1 MDDPEDFLRGNH
13 WDMEPEFPTTV
24 EFTANVTS
32 QTMTMT
38 VPDDQR
44 DLTDG
49 DIIVNVLTSSDY
61 LLGNTGQG
69 TSAEVVVTDNDDAQ
83 ELTFDWGY
91 VDYEDSWGQG
101 ESWLYQQGSVWV
113 SGPAEGLF
121 YYNNDRTWRFDHGAD
136 EYFPIH
142 FQVKRRS
149 QDKGKTATFVVRV
162 EHTRG
167 WVHPRHSATD
177 GWSTDPETGWRYK
190 DYPITLEGNQQQ
202 VMGRIEILDNGLPD
216 PEGWSYRASIRQIED
231 VNGVTLSADQEA
243 KYWTVDGVRSRHSD
257 PFDRGYPEVTLERVG
272 PHMVDEGQT
281 VEFEVERLQ
290 GNSLADLPVRVRTWE
305 PNRRKDDGTNP
316 TDQVHT
322 VTLPAVA
329 MTSDWTNY
337 YGYGNLSQSVKF
349 SVTITRDYEYEP
361 LDFLKAEI
369 LPSPEDL
376 HDSRDRTQ
384 YRIRDL
390 DRPTITLSASPTSIT
405 EGEPVTFTLTRSVN
419 TTEDLIVRVSIDDPG
434 GFLEGNSPADAV
446 TMPTNVAFAPGAVT
460 MDIIVTPPDDWRD
473 IPDSTLTFTV
483 ITEPEYNIEGSASA
497 TVQMA
502 DNDVAPQVGISFS
515 HDVVEEG
522 NDLILTI
529 TRTGEDKNPL
539 RVPIT
544 AGPKGEQ
551 ERVVVTLA
559 AGESSQ
565 QVVFSRADDDRKT
578 PDVEY
583 EATLHAGQPEF
594 WTTTGSTTINAIV
607 NDDDL
612 YRVGIEMLTP
622 QVNEGQYIRYRVF
635 HDGHTE
641 RSVETEL
648 RQSEEGSAVMDSA
661 GGDFNRMLPAGA
673 SGSTVTVLAE
683 ARDGNDGDA
692 VFTVVLL
699 PGTGYTIDLAYASAQ
714 AIVRDADPLPVLGF
728 RDLAV
733 TVNEADG
740 TVEFHVDLVSLLPSL
755 RTVTVDYEVSED
767 RTDDGA
773 DLVGTTGTLT
783 FAPGETSAA
792 IEVTVVQDLIAE
804 PNEGF
809 TVSLSNPVYAE
820 LQDRQTSLRARGVIL
835 DDEPTVTL
843 EVTDTTVDE
852 GADVVVTLTRTGD
865 TSRELTAWLRIVEQ
879 GSITYPAVTF
889 SVGFGTATH
898 TITTEDDH
906 EALGT
911 YDLNIGVAHPVN
923 DIGETN
929 TYHRSEGE
937 VTITVRDDDLPTVWI
952 ETTDP
957 DGSPGNG
964 NPYPQVTIPRRI
976 YEGDGMHFILKRQR
990 RGPELTINL
999 EGTGASSFITATLP
1013 TTVTMAQGET
1023 SARIHIP
1030 TYDDAVSEIHGEF
1043 TLTVKDGTGYRPGD
1057 PESADHWIYDDDTT
1071 GLPKLRIS
1079 GEKDWVNEGEDVV
1092 FTLQRTGDTQASLE
1106 ANLLIIKTKSNEQCM
1121 LDQTMRD
1128 RTVTITTEDD
1138 DRNRGDNTVVVAIGL
1153 GVYLID
1159 DSTPNVDED
1168 IVWIQDDDRT
1178 TVTLTPATDEFE
1190 EGTQMRV
1197 TLDRTG
1203 HPSPLLWVETM
1214 VEVTVLHPDSAK
1226 EQTFSFTAPFTRI
1239 DQGESSTTS
1248 QYGSARRVEALGAT
1262 GRIWFEQKACIDS
1275 PGSVSAGG
1283 CGYGAQYLRGSQ
1295 YEQDFTI
1302 YNPFMG
1308 VRIEADQTTVGEGN
1322 TATFTLHRHGGKTDS
1337 LTRTLQVRV
1346 QVTQEGDYISGS
1358 TPQTVTF
1365 AANQSAATLSVPTS
1379 QDSVDEA
1386 DGSIKVK
1393 LLPPASRTDDQYAY
1407 EIGEY
1412 RGTPWTVTE
1421 VTSGVTDDDYVFP
1434 TMSVDDPTA
1443 LESDGSIEFTVS
1455 LDRAN
1460 YEEAVT
1466 VN

>member
-1 MDDPEDFLRGNH
+1 MVMRSNGSLADSLTVKVRTWEPNHGGDVPGFNTTELYHDVTFAPGSNVATVQVVAKQDVRIDPPVDTSNPWPHTLNAEVAAATDSSYELGTPSSAFIAIVDINATPYPLPLITIQNSGTPLAVTEGNDATFTLSRTGGDLTQPQTVGIRVNDPDGYLRGNH
-13 WDMEPEFPTTV
+13 WDTEPDFPTTV
-24 EFTANVTS
+24 EFAANFTT
-32 QTMTMT
+32 QTMTVT
-38 VPDDQR
+38 VSDDQR

-162 EHTRG
+162 EHNRG

-190 DYPITLEGNQQQ
+190 DYPISLEGNQQQ

-434 GFLEGNSPADAV
+434 GFLEGNSPAEAV

-483 ITEPEYNIEGSASA
+483 ITEPEYNNEGSASA

-622 QVNEGQYIRYRVF
+622 QVNEGQYIPVS
-635 HDGHTE
+635 G
-641 RSVETEL
+641 
-648 RQSEEGSAVMDSA
+648 
-661 GGDFNRMLPAGA
+661 LP
-673 SGSTVTVLAE
+673 
-683 ARDGNDGDA
+683 R
-692 VFTVVLL
+692 
-699 PGTGYTIDLAYASAQ
+699 
-714 AIVRDADPLPVLGF
+714 
-728 RDLAV
+728 
-733 TVNEADG
+733 
-740 TVEFHVDLVSLLPSL
+740 
-755 RTVTVDYEVSED
+755 RTYGEKRRD
-767 RTDDGA
+767 RT
-773 DLVGTTGTLT
+773 
-783 FAPGETSAA
+783 AA
-792 IEVTVVQDLIAE
+792 
-804 PNEGF
+804 
-809 TVSLSNPVYAE
+809 
-820 LQDRQTSLRARGVIL
+820 
-835 DDEPTVTL
+835 
-843 EVTDTTVDE
+843 
-852 GADVVVTLTRTGD
+852 
-865 TSRELTAWLRIVEQ
+865 
-879 GSITYPAVTF
+879 
-889 SVGFGTATH
+889 
-898 TITTEDDH
+898 
-906 EALGT
+906 
-911 YDLNIGVAHPVN
+911 
-923 DIGETN
+923 
-929 TYHRSEGE
+929 
-937 VTITVRDDDLPTVWI
+937 VR
-952 ETTDP
+952 
-957 DGSPGNG
+957 
-964 NPYPQVTIPRRI
+964 R
-976 YEGDGMHFILKRQR
+976 RQR
-990 RGPELTINL
+990 RDGLRRRRFQPD
-999 EGTGASSFITATLP
+999 AARRR
-1013 TTVTMAQGET
+1013 VGEH
-1023 SARIHIP
+1023 R
-1030 TYDDAVSEIHGEF
+1030 
-1043 TLTVKDGTGYRPGD
+1043 YRPG
-1057 PESADHWIYDDDTT
+1057 
-1071 GLPKLRIS
+1071 
-1079 GEKDWVNEGEDVV
+1079 
-1092 FTLQRTGDTQASLE
+1092 
-1106 ANLLIIKTKSNEQCM
+1106 
-1121 LDQTMRD
+1121 
-1128 RTVTITTEDD
+1128 
-1138 DRNRGDNTVVVAIGL
+1138 
-1153 GVYLID
+1153 
-1159 DSTPNVDED
+1159 
-1168 IVWIQDDDRT
+1168 
-1178 TVTLTPATDEFE
+1178 
-1190 EGTQMRV
+1190 
-1197 TLDRTG
+1197 
-1203 HPSPLLWVETM
+1203 
-1214 VEVTVLHPDSAK
+1214 
-1226 EQTFSFTAPFTRI
+1226 
-1239 DQGESSTTS
+1239 
-1248 QYGSARRVEALGAT
+1248 
-1262 GRIWFEQKACIDS
+1262 
-1275 PGSVSAGG
+1275 
-1283 CGYGAQYLRGSQ
+1283 
-1295 YEQDFTI
+1295 
-1302 YNPFMG
+1302 
-1308 VRIEADQTTVGEGN
+1308 
-1322 TATFTLHRHGGKTDS
+1322 
-1337 LTRTLQVRV
+1337 
-1346 QVTQEGDYISGS
+1346 
-1358 TPQTVTF
+1358 
-1365 AANQSAATLSVPTS
+1365 
-1379 QDSVDEA
+1379 
-1386 DGSIKVK
+1386 
-1393 LLPPASRTDDQYAY
+1393 
-1407 EIGEY
+1407 
-1412 RGTPWTVTE
+1412 
-1421 VTSGVTDDDYVFP
+1421 
-1434 TMSVDDPTA
+1434 
-1443 LESDGSIEFTVS
+1443 
-1455 LDRAN
+1455 
-1460 YEEAVT
+1460 
-1466 VN
+1466 